1 MSRDTVL
8 RRGGRKG
15 AGGDEQGQQ
24 KEKFTSGSEA
34 NASADSGRKK
44 RKDKKNTRDAEVS
57 VEDAFTALQRAARE
71 PFTADESV
79 IAKVDD
85 ATVKFDCSSGGDGEL
100 VMEGLPPGKTQPGTL
115 YGHRGWVFGNESE
128 EGGVVEGKEAKEGGE
143 KDKRGSPRASK
154 SRGGAGKSQPAV
166 RTGVGPKR
174 VKAGRQK
181 DEFALS
187 DDDGGGGSDDSKAKS
202 SRAKRRGRVRRA
214 SGGKGGQQ
222 GQKRKPTVEDAVA
235 SDSDISRPHTPVH
248 TMFSALFMTDS
259 SSAPA
264 APTAASS
271 SASCRPAASDSA
283 ESDSRRRC
291 PRDARRWLR
300 MALAIVILGSACCVS
315 TAQGTWSTAQLS
327 VARCC
332 LAATSVG
339 NVAIFAGGA
348 LFSPYGH
355 LNVVDL
361 YNSASGTWS
370 TAQLSV
376 ARSGLAATSV
386 GNVAIFAGG
395 QTGNCSLTLFVEG
408 LLVWLMRV
416 VDGVMFA
423 CLRRWGLLFV
433 VYVVEEVAV
442 SLGSLQ
448 IVDVP
453 MLLTCTTVHR
463 AHGRLRSSVW
473 RAFRLQRHPL
483 GTWPSS
489 RGVTQVIAVSRC
501 LLRGCCLGRCVWA
514 MV

>member
-1 MSRDTVL
+1 MRTMSRDTVL

-24 KEKFTSGSEA
+24 KEKVTSGSEA

-57 VEDAFTALQRAARE
+57 VEDAFAALQRAARE

-85 ATVKFDCSSGGDGEL
+85 ATVKFDCSSGGDSEL
-100 VMEGLPPGKTQPGTL
+100 VMEELSPGKTQPGTL
-115 YGHRGWVFGNESE
+115 YGHHGWVFGNESE

-143 KDKRGSPRASK
+143 KDKPGSPRASK
-154 SRGGAGKSQPAV
+154 SRGGAGKSQPAMK
-166 RTGVGPKR
+166 TGAGPNR

-187 DDDGGGGSDDSKAKS
+187 DGGGGSNPDNPDDSKAKS
-202 SRAKRRGRVRRA
+202 PRAKRRGRVSRA

-248 TMFSALFMTDS
+248 TMFWVLFMAAS

-271 SASCRPAASDSA
+271 SARCRPAAADSA

-291 PRDARRWLR
+291 PRDARRWLH
-300 MALAIVILGSACCVS
+300 MALAIVMLGSMCCVA

-327 VARCC
+327 VARSGF
-332 LAATSVG
+332 AATSVG
-339 NVAIFAGGA
+339 NVAIFAGDWG
-348 LFSPYGH
+348 
-355 LNVVDL
+355 
-361 YNSASGTWS
+361 
-370 TAQLSV
+370 
-376 ARSGLAATSV
+376 
-386 GNVAIFAGG
+386 
-395 QTGNCSLTLFVEG
+395 GNCSLTLFVEG
-408 LLVWLMRV
+408 LLFGLMSVGDAVTFLFCVFEAR
-416 VDGVMFA
+416 GS
-423 CLRRWGLLFV
+423 LFV
-433 VYVVEEVAV
+433 VFAVQEVAV

-448 IVDVP
+448 VVDVP
-453 MLLTCTTVHR
+453 MLWTCTTVHR
-463 AHGRLRSSVW
+463 SHGRLRSSVW
-473 RAFRLQRHPL
+473 RAMVLLRHLL

-489 RGVTQVIAVSRC
+489 REVT
-501 LLRGCCLGRCVWA
+501 
-514 MV
+514 

>member
-1 MSRDTVL
+1 MHTMSRDTVL

-44 RKDKKNTRDAEVS
+44 RKDKKNTQDAEVS
-57 VEDAFTALQRAARE
+57 VEDAFAALQRAARE

-85 ATVKFDCSSGGDGEL
+85 ATVKFDSSSGGDGEL
-100 VMEGLPPGKTQPGTL
+100 VMEELSPGKTQLGTL

-128 EGGVVEGKEAKEGGE
+128 EGGVVEGKEAKEPEGGE
-143 KDKRGSPRASK
+143 KDKPGSPRASK

-166 RTGVGPKR
+166 RTGAGPKR

-187 DDDGGGGSDDSKAKS
+187 DDDGGGGSNEDNPDDSKAKS
-202 SRAKRRGRVRRA
+202 PRAKRRGRVRRA

-248 TMFSALFMTDS
+248 TMVSALLVTAS

-271 SASCRPAASDSA
+271 SARCRPAAAGSA
-283 ESDSRRRC
+283 ESEFQRLC

-300 MALAIVILGSACCVS
+300 MALAIVMLGSMCCVS

-327 VARCC
+327 EARGY

-339 NVAIFAGGA
+339 NVAIFAGG
-348 LFSPYGH
+348 
-355 LNVVDL
+355 
-361 YNSASGTWS
+361 SG
-370 TAQLSV
+370 
-376 ARSGLAATSV
+376 
-386 GNVAIFAGG
+386 
-395 QTGNCSLTLFVEG
+395 GNCSLTLFVEG
-408 LLVWLMRV
+408 LLFGMMSVG
-416 VDGVMFA
+416 DGVTFLFCVFEA
-423 CLRRWGLLFV
+423 WGMLFV
-433 VYVVEEVAV
+433 VFAVQEVAV
-442 SLGSLQ
+442 SLSSLQ
-448 IVDVP
+448 VVDVP
-453 MLLTCTTVHR
+453 MLWTCTMVHR

-473 RAFRLQRHPL
+473 RAIFLLQLLL
-483 GTWPSS
+483 GTWPSL
-489 RGVTQVIAVSRC
+489 RGVSRVIAV
-501 LLRGCCLGRCVWA
+501 
-514 MV
+514 